1 MHSSRECIFVPVGPR
16 YCGATYRRLPAHW
29 KRYTVAL
36 YPGNRMI
43 RDVAFR
49 RWLLL
54 LVLCVMVVVACVCCI
69 DRPAAELFN
78 KYLRNTA
85 VSGWIK
91 SLLAP
96 LVLIPVSALLFL
108 FGSGCWLLSG
118 RQLGRWTQKPLLCS
132 WSTIW
137 ALAAEFVCKDIFGR
151 GWPDPTYIESHLYGF
166 RFLHAGPHWT
176 SFPSGTSTIAAALS
190 ATIWLVAPRLRLP
203 ILFLIV
209 LICAGVVVTNEHW
222 ISDVIAGAFLGA
234 SIGWMTVSML
244 VSHLRLASAGNS
256 SVSGAWSDVDG

>member
-1 MHSSRECIFVPVGPR
+1 
-16 YCGATYRRLPAHW
+16 
-29 KRYTVAL
+29 
-36 YPGNRMI
+36 MI
-43 RDVAFR
+43 CHVAFR

-54 LVLCVMVVVACVCCI
+54 LALCVMAVVVCVCSV

-78 KYLRNTA
+78 TYLRNSTF
-85 VSGWIK
+85 SNWIK
-91 SLLAP
+91 RLLAP

-118 RQLGRWTQKPLLCS
+118 RQLGGWTQKPLLCC

-151 GWPDPTYIESHLYGF
+151 GWPNPTYIENHLYGF
-166 RFLHAGPHWT
+166 RFLHAGPYWT
-176 SFPSGTSTIAAALS
+176 SFPSGTATIAAALS
-190 ATIWLVAPRLRLP
+190 TTIWLVAPRLRLP
-203 ILFLIV
+203 ILFLTV
-209 LICAGVVVTNEHW
+209 LICGGVVVTNGHW

-244 VSHLRLASAGNS
+244 GSHVRVASAGNS
-256 SVSGAWSDVDG
+256 SVSGARSHVDS